1 MKTSNNFILALV
13 ILLASPLAACSSL
26 RLGNPKLAPNPPAS
40 TYSVLTVKSEFTGEA
55 HAQPPIG
62 EMSVIFLKLR
72 NDTENS
78 QSIFLS
84 RITGVTQDRKRI
96 SLVPSGEVYYQATVA
111 TKPSTW
117 EEMVKGLSVGALAG
131 AVVGGATGAIAGA
144 ALGPPGVAA
153 GAAIFAAVGGGTGA
167 IVGALSGALKANK
180 VEISE
185 AANPVFNR
193 RLNDQMILKASL
205 AEGYIFL
212 PAEHYSH
219 ISVIVAADT
228 GVEHELIIPIVG
240 IL

>member
-1 MKTSNNFILALV
+1 MKTSDNFSLALV
-13 ILLASPLAACSSL
+13 IFLASSVVACSSL

-40 TYSVLTVKSEFTGEA
+40 RFSALTVKDEFTGEA

-72 NDTENS
+72 NDTESS

-84 RITGVTQDRKRI
+84 RITGVTPDEKRI
-96 SLVPSGEVYYQATVA
+96 SLIPPGNAAYQTAAADRPSVWSGMAAGFT
-111 TKPSTW
+111 
-117 EEMVKGLSVGALAG
+117 VGALGG

-144 ALGPPGVAA
+144 VLGPPGAAA

-167 IVGALSGALKANK
+167 IVGALTGALKANK
-180 VEISE
+180 GEISE

-193 RLNDQMILKASL
+193 HLNDQMIAKASL

-212 PAEHYSH
+212 PADNYSH

-228 GVEHELIIPIVG
+228 GVEHELIIPIVAT
-240 IL
+240 L